1 MMNTRIGQYT
11 VGKTI
16 GRIGNSAVTYEVNNN
31 HNNNTFTAEIHQLTN
46 AVTLQTLAETVRN
59 GADRGVI
66 VEMFPIT
73 KN

>member
-1 MMNTRIGQYT
+1 MMNNRIGEYT

-16 GRIGNSAVTYEVNNN
+16 GRIGNNAVAYEVNDN

-46 AVTLQTLAETVRN
+46 AVTLRTLAETVRN

>member
-1 MMNTRIGQYT
+1 MMNTRIGEYT

-16 GRIGNSAVTYEVNNN
+16 GRIGNSAVAYEVNDSQ
-31 HNNNTFTAEIHQLTN
+31 HNNTFTAEIHQLTN

>member
-1 MMNTRIGQYT
+1 MNTRIGEYT

-16 GRIGNSAVTYEVNNN
+16 GRIGNSTVAYEVTDS